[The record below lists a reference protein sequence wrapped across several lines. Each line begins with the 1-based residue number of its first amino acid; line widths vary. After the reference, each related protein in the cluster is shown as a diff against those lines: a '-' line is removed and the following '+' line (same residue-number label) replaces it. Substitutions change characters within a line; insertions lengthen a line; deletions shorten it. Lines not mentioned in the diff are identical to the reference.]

1 MTEFL
6 EQHFEEMENEIKGK
20 CAKRTREARGERL
33 SAEWLAR
40 QKPVPVYL
48 AGRAP
53 AATRN
58 NVKLRRVRRESS
70 VSVSPG
76 RKAI

>member
-1 MTEFL
+1 MEQERKLMTEFL

-48 AGRAP
+48 AGRRR
-53 AATRN
+53 TRGHA
-58 NVKLRRVRRESS
+58 R
-70 VSVSPG
+70 
-76 RKAI
+76 